1 MKQIENIFFLILLL
15 SSISCAGDVYLPDFN
30 CDTFLNFQNIKG
42 KDDEYYK
49 EVDWKSSD
57 VNDEHPNSKLFFSCD
72 TEVAEGDIVSKG
84 TFQRK
89 INGKPTSNIMYVH
102 FYKSEML
109 EPAEDKTYMFC
120 FELISMFS
128 INTFNYFQCTPFKAT
143 AKIKPTVE
151 AKLQDMQG
159 KLYFDMMDELSN
171 MIEHVSKKITEQIHE
186 KDVLELLLGGVNDLE
201 IEGEEDVDKS
211 ALEVGEIQ
219 KNSILEGEDKL
230 DGDKINLKV
239 VGDDGIFFY
248 FRIKKL
254 PFAFLKGIVYKASP
268 DYLRLII
275 LSNNQ
280 EYDLYIS
287 RFVTEG
293 DSKGDFL
300 KSKYNKELVNI
311 LEDISGSKVRYEG
324 TSKTVSEEPPIEED
338 LPNILQKYKGTNLM
352 SFPLSFMVIH
362 HILRTEHQ
370 CLNLKNFTPKDI
382 PEGEEDME
390 EDESEPIK
398 TFENMDTERWFY
410 VNANNEFTSAGKL
423 FEQQE
428 INYISITSAQEDNLP
443 ETDPAIELNNETF
456 NNEVKDV
463 FNEYQTNLKNYAQ
476 KFYVLPTIHRKMVVN
491 FYGYEDEFYKSLQI
505 KFITQFFVSE
515 FILPFSGVE
524 DFYQSSKNIVEEV
537 IEHYKEIVLG
547 TDNLPQGD
555 FRITEERFEISVGKV
570 ASFLTLNSNLCVKKA
585 EEGAEET
592 DDFMLLEYLSKD
604 GEELN
609 KLRTTLA
616 EGDLCNDEK
625 HEEMKTNEG
634 KIDACTG
641 DMKAMKPILQI
652 IKKKNVGNNKKGFLI
667 KAFEPASAENS
678 KSLSSQ
684 YQLFDEYPYNYQDV
698 LDNYLKSTFCHL
710 ITSSY
715 QRRKIED
722 DALAAVF
729 DGSSFGETPKEPK
742 DETKKRKLQ
751 IE

>member
-1 MKQIENIFFLILLL
+1 MKQIEKLFFLIILL
-15 SSISCAGDVYLPDFN
+15 SSIKCAGEVYLPDFN
-30 CDTFLNFQNIKG
+30 CETFLFFQNAKG
-42 KDDEYYK
+42 KEDAYYQ
-49 EVDWKSSD
+49 EVDWKSSEIND
-57 VNDEHPNSKLFFSCD
+57 VHETSKLFFSCD
-72 TEVAEGDIVSKG
+72 PEVPEGDIISKG

-89 INGKPTSNIMYVH
+89 INGLPTSNIMYIH
-102 FYKSEML
+102 FYKSEMM
-109 EPAEDKTYMFC
+109 EPEEDKTYMFC

-143 AKIKPTVE
+143 AKIKPE
-151 AKLQDMQG
+151 NPDKLLEMQG
-159 KLYFDMMDELSN
+159 KLYFDMMDELRN
-171 MIEHVSKKITEQIHE
+171 MIEHVAQKITEQIHE
-186 KDVLELLLGGVNDLE
+186 KDVLDILLGGVADMQ
-201 IEGEEDVDKS
+201 IEGGDEVDKS
-211 ALEVGEIQ
+211 ALEVG
-219 KNSILEGEDKL
+219 KFLTDNSLEGKEN
-230 DGDKINLKV
+230 DGEPINKTV

-248 FRIKKL
+248 FRIRKL

-293 DSKGDFL
+293 DNKAEFL
-300 KSKYNKELVNI
+300 KTKYNKELVNI
-311 LEDISGSKVRYEG
+311 LEDISGTTVRYEG
-324 TSKTVSEEPPIEED
+324 TSKKPVEEVVAEET
-338 LPNILQKYKGTNLM
+338 LPNILHKYKGTNLM

-362 HILRTEHQ
+362 HILRTEHH
-370 CLNLKNFTPKDI
+370 CLNLQNFTPKDI
-382 PEGEEDME
+382 PEGEENLE
-390 EDESEPIK
+390 EDDSEPVK

-410 VNANNEFTSAGKL
+410 INPSDNFTSAGKL

-428 INYISITSAQEDNLP
+428 INFLSIEAAQQDNVAQ
-443 ETDPAIELNNETF
+443 TDPAIELNAQEF

-476 KFYVLPTIHRKMVVN
+476 KFYVLPNIHRKMVVN

-515 FILPFSGVE
+515 FILPFSGVA
-524 DFYQSSKNIVEEV
+524 DFYESSKNIVDEV

-555 FRITEERFEISVGKV
+555 FRITEERFEIAIGKV
-570 ASFLTLNSNLCVKKA
+570 TSFLTLNSSLCVKKP

-592 DDFMLLEYLSKD
+592 DDFMILEYLSSD
-604 GEELN
+604 VAELN
-609 KLRTTLA
+609 KVRKTLA
-616 EGDLCNDEK
+616 EGELCNEDK
-625 HEEMKTNEG
+625 HEEMKDKTGE
-634 KIDACTG
+634 IIACTG
-641 DMKAMKPILQI
+641 DIAAMRPVLQI
-652 IKKKNVGNNKKGFLI
+652 IKKKDVGNNKKGFLI
-667 KAFEPASAENS
+667 KAFEPSSAENN

-715 QRRKIED
+715 KRRKIEED
-722 DALAAVF
+722 VIKGIF
-729 DGSSFGETPKEPK
+729 DGSSFGEKPKEK
-742 DETKKRKLQ
+742 EDKAENRKLK
-751 IE
+751 ID